1 MKIVNILLICMSMPL
16 LLGAQTF
23 KVVESEGSVKYRSP
37 KSFKAVDVAANQEL
51 EAGGRIKIQ
60 ENGRLVLVT
69 PKKDRIELNGDT
81 YMRLEELTQTKAGDD
96 IVKIEL
102 FKGVNRNKVHK
113 LKGEEVFLVRTPT
126 AVVGVRG
133 TEFQCAV
140 QDNGVT
146 EVNVLE
152 GLVAVQD
159 VDSQFGEVNVSVG
172 KSAKISSDG
181 SVTVSTVSNIEAKV
195 EANAAPTGTSTDGT
209 STPDAPEAPE
219 AETEVE
225 VPVIEV
231 DEIIEAVID
240 TKDDNADI
248 ANDAAET
255 TLPSI
260 PDESSINTTI
270 ETINR

>member
-1 MKIVNILLICMSMPL
+1 MKITKTLLICMSMPL
-16 LLGAQTF
+16 MLWAQAF
-23 KVVESEGSVKYRSP
+23 KVVETEGSVKYRAP
-37 KSFKAVDVAANQEL
+37 KSFKAMAVNVNQEL

-60 ENGRLVLVT
+60 NTGRIVLLT
-69 PKKDRIELNGDT
+69 PKQDRIELSGDT
-81 YMRLEELTQTKAGDD
+81 YMRLEELTKTKAGND

-102 FKGVNRNKVHK
+102 FKGVNLNKVHK
-113 LKGEEVFLVRTPT
+113 LKKDEVFMVRTPT

-140 QDNGVT
+140 ADNGVT

-159 VDSQFGEVNVSVG
+159 VDAQFGEVSVSVG

-181 SVTVSTVSNIEAKV
+181 SVTVSTVSNMEAKV
-195 EANAAPTGTSTDGT
+195 ESNSSAG
-209 STPDAPEAPE
+209 STPSGVTPEAPE
-219 AETEVE
+219 AELD

-231 DEIIEAVID
+231 DEIIDSVTD
-240 TKDDNADI
+240 TKDDQLDENTDVSEV
-248 ANDAAET
+248 DDDHHS
-255 TLPSI
+255 SI
-260 PDESSINTTI
+260 PDETDINTTI